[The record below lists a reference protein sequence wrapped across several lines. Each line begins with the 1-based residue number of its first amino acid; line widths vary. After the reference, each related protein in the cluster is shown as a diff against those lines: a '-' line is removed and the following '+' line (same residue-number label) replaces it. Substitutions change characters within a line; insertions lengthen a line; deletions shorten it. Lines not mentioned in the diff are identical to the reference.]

1 MTYRQGFDHLGNR
14 LEDVPQPWRLADLLR
29 AAAAV
34 ALVIAA
40 LSLLVV

>member
-1 MTYRQGFDHLGNR
+1 MTYRDAFNHLGDK
-14 LEDVPQPWRLADLLR
+14 LSDAPQPWHLADLLR